1 MNAARIKLTGKSKLR
16 TARRTDLA
24 LALAMLSKAVRIYHA
39 RQCLA
44 LVPALPR
51 VIGNARSPRRDA

>member
-24 LALAMLSKAVRIYHA
+24 LALAMLSKAVRIYQA

-44 LVPALPR
+44 LVPALP
-51 VIGNARSPRRDA
+51 PRDR

>member
-39 RQCLA
+39 RQYLA
-44 LVPALPR
+44 LVPALP
-51 VIGNARSPRRDA
+51 PRDR